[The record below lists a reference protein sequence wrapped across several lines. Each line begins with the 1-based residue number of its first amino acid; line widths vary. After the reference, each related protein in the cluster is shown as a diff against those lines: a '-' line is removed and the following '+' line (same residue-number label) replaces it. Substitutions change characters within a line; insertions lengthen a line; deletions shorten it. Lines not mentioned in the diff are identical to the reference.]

1 MNRTSLLIVAPL
13 AFLVAAGCGDDKK
26 ETPAAPTS
34 TAAAAKPTTTAAAA
48 PATATAAAVAA
59 NDDDIPSEID
69 FEAEAEKDI
78 TDANLEAE
86 LAALEKEIAA
96 E

>member
-48 PATATAAAVAA
+48 PATAAAVAA